1 MNFIFLDLVDSTQ
14 NIARKELID
23 CDFESSSILNPLVCA
38 IIANNQS
45 AGRGRLGRKWVSE
58 SGQSFLASYGAV
70 LPKSVVM
77 DSKYNG
83 WLPMIAGLCARD
95 ALIGALKEVG
105 ARKIA
110 EASEVGEASKIGKI
124 SEASEVESKICDFG
138 QEIKIK
144 WPNDIFIGDCK
155 EGGILTEIAAL
166 ANHDSSA
173 NHDFSQQNIGV
184 IFGIGLN
191 LNVSKSNLPIEKATS
206 LQMHYANLP
215 NAMQLRDII
224 AKRLAQNLNSRL
236 ASFVQNPAESA
247 LCVRKE
253 VSAVC
258 WTLGRKVS
266 VYAPDVNSELN
277 NSECVKGVA
286 QSITDD
292 ASLLILKDSGESAI
306 VHTGDVCALSV

>member
-1 MNFIFLDLVDSTQ
+1 MNFIFLDSVDSTQ
-14 NIARKELID
+14 NIARKELLN

-58 SGQSFLASYGAV
+58 SGQSFLASYGAI

-95 ALIGALKEVG
+95 ALIGALKDVG
-105 ARKIA
+105 ARKIG
-110 EASEVGEASKIGKI
+110 EISEVGEASEI
-124 SEASEVESKICDFG
+124 SNCESKICDFG

-144 WPNDIFIGDCK
+144 WPNDIFIDDCK
-155 EGGILTEIAAL
+155 EGGILTEIAAI
-166 ANHDSSA
+166 ANHDSST
-173 NHDFSQQNIGV
+173 NHDSLQQNIGV

-215 NAMQLRDII
+215 DAMELRDII
-224 AKRLAQNLNSRL
+224 AKRLAKNLNNRL
-236 ASFVQNPAESA
+236 ASFVQNPAQNA
-247 LCVRKE
+247 LCLRKE

-266 VYAPDVNSELN
+266 VYAPEVNSELN
-277 NSECVKGVA
+277 NSECVEGVA

-306 VHTGDVCALSV
+306 VHTGDVHALSV

>member
-1 MNFIFLDLVDSTQ
+1 MNFIFLDSVDSTQ
-14 NIARKELID
+14 NIARKELLN

-58 SGQSFLASYGAV
+58 SGQSFLASYGAI

-105 ARKIA
+105 ARKIC
-110 EASEVGEASKIGKI
+110 EVGEVGDC
-124 SEASEVESKICDFG
+124 ENKICDFG

-155 EGGILTEIAAL
+155 EGGILTEIAAI
-166 ANHDSSA
+166 ANHSSL
-173 NHDFSQQNIGV
+173 QQNIGV

-191 LNVSKSNLPIEKATS
+191 LNVSKESLPIEQATS

-215 NAMQLRDII
+215 DAMELRDII
-224 AKRLAQNLNSRL
+224 AKRLAKNLNNRL
-236 ASFVQNPAESA
+236 ASFVQNPAQSA
-247 LCVRKE
+247 LCLREE

-266 VYAPDVNSELN
+266 VYAPEVNSELN
-277 NSECVKGVA
+277 NGECVEGVA
-286 QSITDD
+286 QSINDD

-306 VHTGDVCALSV
+306 VHTGDVCAL

>member
-1 MNFIFLDLVDSTQ
+1 MNFIFLDSVDSTQ

-95 ALIGALKEVG
+95 ALIGALKDVG

-110 EASEVGEASKIGKI
+110 EASEVGEI
-124 SEASEVESKICDFG
+124 SEIGEVESKICDFG

-166 ANHDSSA
+166 ANHDSL
-173 NHDFSQQNIGV
+173 QQNIGV

-215 NAMQLRDII
+215 DAMELRDII
-224 AKRLAQNLNSRL
+224 AKRLAKNLNNRL
-236 ASFVQNPAESA
+236 ASFVQNPAQNA
-247 LCVRKE
+247 LCLRKE

-266 VYAPDVNSELN
+266 VYAPEVNSELN
-277 NSECVKGVA
+277 NSECVKGIA
-286 QSITDD
+286 QSVTDD

-306 VHTGDVCALSV
+306 VHTGDVHAVSV

>member
-83 WLPMIAGLCARD
+83 WLPMIVGLCARD

-110 EASEVGEASKIGKI
+110 EASEVG
-124 SEASEVESKICDFG
+124 EVESKICDFG

-155 EGGILTEIAAL
+155 EGGILTEIAAI
-166 ANHDSSA
+166 ANNSYVE
-173 NHDFSQQNIGV
+173 NHESSQQNIGV

-191 LNVSKSNLPIEKATS
+191 LNVPKSNLPIEKATS

-277 NSECVKGVA
+277 NSECVEGVA

-306 VHTGDVCALSV
+306 VHTGDVCAVSV

>member
-1 MNFIFLDLVDSTQ
+1 MNFIFLDSVDSTQ
-14 NIARKELID
+14 NIARKELLN

-58 SGQSFLASYGAV
+58 SGQSFLASYGAI

-105 ARKIA
+105 ARKIG
-110 EASEVGEASKIGKI
+110 EVVEVGK
-124 SEASEVESKICDFG
+124 VESKICDFG

-155 EGGILTEIAAL
+155 EGGILTEIAAI
-166 ANHDSSA
+166 ANNSYVE
-173 NHDFSQQNIGV
+173 NHESSQQNIGV

-191 LNVSKSNLPIEKATS
+191 LNVSKESLPIEQATS

-215 NAMQLRDII
+215 DAMELRDII
-224 AKRLAQNLNSRL
+224 AKRLAKNLNNRL
-236 ASFVQNPAESA
+236 ASFVQNPAQSA
-247 LCVRKE
+247 LCLRKE
-253 VSAVC
+253 ISAVC

-266 VYAPDVNSELN
+266 VYAPEVNSELN
-277 NSECVKGVA
+277 NGECVEGVA
-286 QSITDD
+286 QSIKDD

-306 VHTGDVCALSV
+306 VHTGDVHAL

>member
-1 MNFIFLDLVDSTQ
+1 MNFIFLDSVDSTQ
-14 NIARKELID
+14 NIARKELLN

-58 SGQSFLASYGAV
+58 SGQSFLASYGAI
-70 LPKSVVM
+70 LPKSVVI
-77 DSKYNG
+77 DHKYNG

-95 ALIGALKEVG
+95 ALIDALKEVG
-105 ARKIA
+105 ARKIC
-110 EASEVGEASKIGKI
+110 EVGEIGDC
-124 SEASEVESKICDFG
+124 ENKICDFG

-155 EGGILTEIAAL
+155 EGGILTEIAAI
-166 ANHDSSA
+166 ANHSSL
-173 NHDFSQQNIGV
+173 QQNIGV

-191 LNVSKSNLPIEKATS
+191 LNVSKESLPIEQATS

-215 NAMQLRDII
+215 DAMELRDII
-224 AKRLAQNLNSRL
+224 AKRLAKNLNNRL
-236 ASFVQNPAESA
+236 ASFVQNPAQSA
-247 LCVRKE
+247 LCLRKE

-266 VYAPDVNSELN
+266 VYAPEVNSELN
-277 NSECVKGVA
+277 NSECVEGVA
-286 QSITDD
+286 QSINDD

-306 VHTGDVCALSV
+306 VHTGDVHALSV

>member
-1 MNFIFLDLVDSTQ
+1 MNFIFLDSVDSTQ
-14 NIARKELID
+14 NIARKELLN

-58 SGQSFLASYGAV
+58 SGQSFLASYGAI
-70 LPKSVVM
+70 LPKSVVI
-77 DSKYNG
+77 DHKYNG

-95 ALIGALKEVG
+95 ALIDALKEVG
-105 ARKIA
+105 ARKICD
-110 EASEVGEASKIGKI
+110 VGDY
-124 SEASEVESKICDFG
+124 ESKICDFG

-155 EGGILTEIAAL
+155 EGGILTEIAAI
-166 ANHDSSA
+166 ANHSYVA
-173 NHDFSQQNIGV
+173 NHESSQQNIGV

-191 LNVSKSNLPIEKATS
+191 LNVSKESLPIEQATS

-215 NAMQLRDII
+215 DAMELRDII
-224 AKRLAQNLNSRL
+224 AKRLAKNLNNRL
-236 ASFVQNPAESA
+236 TSFVQNPAQSA
-247 LCVRKE
+247 LYLRKE

-266 VYAPDVNSELN
+266 VYAPEVNSELN
-277 NSECVKGVA
+277 NSECVEGVA
-286 QSITDD
+286 QGIKDD

-306 VHTGDVCALSV
+306 VHTGDVHAL

>member
-1 MNFIFLDLVDSTQ
+1 MNFIFLDSVDSTQ

-95 ALIGALKEVG
+95 ALIGALKDVG
-105 ARKIA
+105 AHKIA
-110 EASEVGEASKIGKI
+110 EASEVGEI
-124 SEASEVESKICDFG
+124 SEIGEVESKICDFG

-144 WPNDIFIGDCK
+144 WPNDIFIDDCK
-155 EGGILTEIAAL
+155 EGGILTEIAAIANHSCV
-166 ANHDSSA
+166 ANHDSL
-173 NHDFSQQNIGV
+173 QQNIGV

-215 NAMQLRDII
+215 DAMELRDII
-224 AKRLAQNLNSRL
+224 AKRLAKNLNNRL
-236 ASFVQNPAESA
+236 ASFVQNPAQNA
-247 LCVRKE
+247 LCLRKE

-266 VYAPDVNSELN
+266 VYAPEVNSELN
-277 NSECVKGVA
+277 NSECVKGIA
-286 QSITDD
+286 QSVTDD

-306 VHTGDVCALSV
+306 VHTGDVHALSV

>member
-1 MNFIFLDLVDSTQ
+1 MNFIFLDSVDSTQ

-23 CDFESSSILNPLVCA
+23 CDFESYSILNPLVCA

-83 WLPMIAGLCARD
+83 WLPMVAGLCARD
-95 ALIGALKEVG
+95 ALIGALKDVG

-110 EASEVGEASKIGKI
+110 EASEVGEI
-124 SEASEVESKICDFG
+124 SEIGEVESKICDFG

-166 ANHDSSA
+166 ANHDSL
-173 NHDFSQQNIGV
+173 QQNIGV

-215 NAMQLRDII
+215 DAMELRDII
-224 AKRLAQNLNSRL
+224 AKRLAKNLNNRL
-236 ASFVQNPAESA
+236 ASFVQNPAQNA
-247 LCVRKE
+247 LCLRKE

-266 VYAPDVNSELN
+266 VYAPEVNSELN
-277 NSECVKGVA
+277 NSECVKGIA
-286 QSITDD
+286 QSVTDD

-306 VHTGDVCALSV
+306 VHTGDVHALSV

>member
-1 MNFIFLDLVDSTQ
+1 MNFIFLDSVDSTQ
-14 NIARKELID
+14 NIARKELIN

-58 SGQSFLASYGAV
+58 SGQSFLASYGAI

-105 ARKIA
+105 ASKIC
-110 EASEVGEASKIGKI
+110 EVGEVRK
-124 SEASEVESKICDFG
+124 VESKICDFG

-155 EGGILTEIAAL
+155 EGGILTEIAAI
-166 ANHDSSA
+166 ANNSYVE
-173 NHDFSQQNIGV
+173 NHESSQQNIGV

-191 LNVSKSNLPIEKATS
+191 LNVSKESLPIEQATS

-215 NAMQLRDII
+215 DAMELRDII
-224 AKRLAQNLNSRL
+224 AKRLAKNLNNRL
-236 ASFVQNPAESA
+236 ASFVQNPAQSA
-247 LCVRKE
+247 LCLRKE
-253 VSAVC
+253 ISAVC

-266 VYAPDVNSELN
+266 VYAPEVNSELN
-277 NSECVKGVA
+277 NGECVEGVA
-286 QSITDD
+286 QSIKDD

-306 VHTGDVCALSV
+306 VHTGDVHAL

>member
-1 MNFIFLDLVDSTQ
+1 MNFIFLDSVDSTQ

-95 ALIGALKEVG
+95 ALIGALKDVG

-110 EASEVGEASKIGKI
+110 EASEVGEI
-124 SEASEVESKICDFG
+124 SEIGEVESKICDFG

-166 ANHDSSA
+166 ANHDSL
-173 NHDFSQQNIGV
+173 QQNIGV

-215 NAMQLRDII
+215 DAMELRDII
-224 AKRLAQNLNSRL
+224 AKRLAKNLNNRL
-236 ASFVQNPAESA
+236 ASFVQNPAQSA
-247 LCVRKE
+247 LCLRE
-253 VSAVC
+253 EISAVC

-266 VYAPDVNSELN
+266 VYAPEVNSELN
-277 NSECVKGVA
+277 NGECVEGVA
-286 QSITDD
+286 QSINDD

-306 VHTGDVCALSV
+306 VHTGDVHAL

>member
-1 MNFIFLDLVDSTQ
+1 MNFIFLDSVDSTQ
-14 NIARKELID
+14 NIARKELLN

-58 SGQSFLASYGAV
+58 SGQSFLASYGAI

-95 ALIGALKEVG
+95 ALIGALKDVG
-105 ARKIA
+105 ARKIG
-110 EASEVGEASKIGKI
+110 EASEVGEI
-124 SEASEVESKICDFG
+124 SEVENKICDFG

-155 EGGILTEIAAL
+155 EGGILTEIAEL
-166 ANHDSSA
+166 ANNDSSENHDSL
-173 NHDFSQQNIGV
+173 QQNIGV

-191 LNVSKSNLPIEKATS
+191 LNVSKESLPIEQATS

-215 NAMQLRDII
+215 DTMELRDII
-224 AKRLAQNLNSRL
+224 AKRLAKNLNNRL
-236 ASFVQNPAESA
+236 ASFVQNPAQSA
-247 LCVRKE
+247 LCLRKE

-266 VYAPDVNSELN
+266 VYAPEVNSELN
-277 NSECVKGVA
+277 NGECVEGIA
-286 QSITDD
+286 QSITED

-306 VHTGDVCALSV
+306 VHTGDVCAL

>member
-1 MNFIFLDLVDSTQ
+1 MNFIFLDSVDSTQ

-105 ARKIA
+105 ARKI
-110 EASEVGEASKIGKI
+110 GEI
-124 SEASEVESKICDFG
+124 SEVESKICDFG

-166 ANHDSSA
+166 ANHDSLK
-173 NHDFSQQNIGV
+173 QNIGV

-215 NAMQLRDII
+215 IAMQLRDII

-236 ASFVQNPAESA
+236 ASFVQNPAQSA
-247 LCVRKE
+247 LCVHKE

-258 WTLGRKVS
+258 WTLGRRVS
-266 VYAPDVNSELN
+266 VYAPEVNSELN
-277 NSECVKGVA
+277 NGECVKGVA
-286 QSITDD
+286 QSINDD

-306 VHTGDVCALSV
+306 AHTGDVHALSV

>member
-1 MNFIFLDLVDSTQ
+1 MNFIFLDSVDSTQ

-105 ARKIA
+105 ARKI
-110 EASEVGEASKIGKI
+110 GEI
-124 SEASEVESKICDFG
+124 SEVESKICDFG

-166 ANHDSSA
+166 ANHDSLK
-173 NHDFSQQNIGV
+173 QNIGV

-215 NAMQLRDII
+215 DAMELRDII
-224 AKRLAQNLNSRL
+224 AKRLAKNLNNRL
-236 ASFVQNPAESA
+236 ASFVQNPAQNA
-247 LCVRKE
+247 LCLRKE

-266 VYAPDVNSELN
+266 VYAPEVNSELN
-277 NSECVKGVA
+277 NSECVEGVA

-306 VHTGDVCALSV
+306 VHTGDVHALSV

>member
-1 MNFIFLDLVDSTQ
+1 MNFIFLDSVDSTQ

-95 ALIGALKEVG
+95 ALIGALKDVG

-110 EASEVGEASKIGKI
+110 EASEVGEI
-124 SEASEVESKICDFG
+124 SEIGEVESKICDFG

-155 EGGILTEIAAL
+155 EGGILTEIAAI
-166 ANHDSSA
+166 ANHSSL
-173 NHDFSQQNIGV
+173 QQNIGV

-215 NAMQLRDII
+215 DAMELRDII
-224 AKRLAQNLNSRL
+224 AKRLAKNLNNRL
-236 ASFVQNPAESA
+236 ASFVQNPAQNA
-247 LCVRKE
+247 LCLRKE

-266 VYAPDVNSELN
+266 VYAPEVNSELN
-277 NSECVKGVA
+277 NSECVKGIA
-286 QSITDD
+286 QSVTDD

-306 VHTGDVCALSV
+306 VHTGDVHALSV

>member
-1 MNFIFLDLVDSTQ
+1 MNFIFLDSVDSTQ

-38 IIANNQS
+38 IIANNLS

-95 ALIGALKEVG
+95 ALIGALKDVG

-110 EASEVGEASKIGKI
+110 EASEVGEI
-124 SEASEVESKICDFG
+124 SEIGEVESKICDFG

-166 ANHDSSA
+166 ANHDSL
-173 NHDFSQQNIGV
+173 QQNIGV

-215 NAMQLRDII
+215 DAMELRDII
-224 AKRLAQNLNSRL
+224 AKRLAKNLNNRL
-236 ASFVQNPAESA
+236 ASFVQNPAQNA
-247 LCVRKE
+247 LCLRKE

-266 VYAPDVNSELN
+266 VYAPEVNSELN
-277 NSECVKGVA
+277 NSECVKGIA
-286 QSITDD
+286 QSVTDD

-306 VHTGDVCALSV
+306 VHTGDVHALSV

>member
-1 MNFIFLDLVDSTQ
+1 MNFIFLDSVDSTQ

-95 ALIGALKEVG
+95 ALIGALKDVG

-110 EASEVGEASKIGKI
+110 EASEVGEI
-124 SEASEVESKICDFG
+124 SEIGEVESKICDFG

-166 ANHDSSA
+166 ANHDSL
-173 NHDFSQQNIGV
+173 QQNIGV

-215 NAMQLRDII
+215 DAMELRDII
-224 AKRLAQNLNSRL
+224 AKRLAKNLNNRL
-236 ASFVQNPAESA
+236 ASFVQNPAQNA
-247 LCVRKE
+247 LCLRKE

-266 VYAPDVNSELN
+266 VYAPEVNSELN
-277 NSECVKGVA
+277 NSECVEGVA

-306 VHTGDVCALSV
+306 VHTGDVHALSV

>member
-1 MNFIFLDLVDSTQ
+1 MNFIFLDSVDSTQ

-23 CDFESSSILNPLVCA
+23 CDFESYSILNPLVCA

-70 LPKSVVM
+70 FPKSVVM

-95 ALIGALKEVG
+95 ALIGALKDVG

-110 EASEVGEASKIGKI
+110 EASEVGEI
-124 SEASEVESKICDFG
+124 SEIGEVESKICDFG

-166 ANHDSSA
+166 ANHDSL
-173 NHDFSQQNIGV
+173 QQNIGV

-215 NAMQLRDII
+215 DAMELRDII
-224 AKRLAQNLNSRL
+224 AKRLAKNLNNRL
-236 ASFVQNPAESA
+236 ASFVQNPAQNA
-247 LCVRKE
+247 LCLRKE

-266 VYAPDVNSELN
+266 VYAPEVNSELN
-277 NSECVKGVA
+277 NSECVKGIA
-286 QSITDD
+286 QSVTDD

-306 VHTGDVCALSV
+306 VHTGDVHALSV

>member
-1 MNFIFLDLVDSTQ
+1 MNFIFLDSVDSTQ
-14 NIARKELID
+14 NIARKELLN

-58 SGQSFLASYGAV
+58 SGQSFLASYGAI

-105 ARKIA
+105 ARKIC
-110 EASEVGEASKIGKI
+110 EVGEVGDC
-124 SEASEVESKICDFG
+124 ESKIFDFG

-166 ANHDSSA
+166 ANHDSL
-173 NHDFSQQNIGV
+173 QQNIGV

-236 ASFVQNPAESA
+236 ASFVQNPAQNA
-247 LCVRKE
+247 LCLRKE

-266 VYAPDVNSELN
+266 VYAPEVNSELN
-277 NSECVKGVA
+277 NSECVEGVA
-286 QSITDD
+286 QSINDD

-306 VHTGDVCALSV
+306 VHTGDVHALSV

>member
-1 MNFIFLDLVDSTQ
+1 MNFIFLDSVDSTQ

-23 CDFESSSILNPLVCA
+23 CDFESYSILNPLVCA

-83 WLPMIAGLCARD
+83 WLPMVAGLCARD
-95 ALIGALKEVG
+95 ALIGALKDVG

-110 EASEVGEASKIGKI
+110 EASEVGEI
-124 SEASEVESKICDFG
+124 SEIGEVESKICDFG

-166 ANHDSSA
+166 ANHDSL
-173 NHDFSQQNIGV
+173 QQNIGV

-215 NAMQLRDII
+215 DAMELRDII
-224 AKRLAQNLNSRL
+224 AKRLAKNLNNRL
-236 ASFVQNPAESA
+236 ASFVQNPAQNA
-247 LCVRKE
+247 LCLRKE

-266 VYAPDVNSELN
+266 MYAPEVNSELN
-277 NSECVKGVA
+277 NSECVKGIA
-286 QSITDD
+286 QSVTDD

-306 VHTGDVCALSV
+306 VHTGDVHALSV

>member
-1 MNFIFLDLVDSTQ
+1 MNFIFLDSVDSTQ
-14 NIARKELID
+14 NIARKELLN

-58 SGQSFLASYGAV
+58 SGQSFLASYGAI
-70 LPKSVVM
+70 LPKSVVI
-77 DSKYNG
+77 DHKYNG

-105 ARKIA
+105 ASKIC
-110 EASEVGEASKIGKI
+110 EVGEVRK
-124 SEASEVESKICDFG
+124 VESKICDFG

-155 EGGILTEIAAL
+155 EGGILTEVVA
-166 ANHDSSA
+166 SSS
-173 NHDFSQQNIGV
+173 NESSQQNIGV

-191 LNVSKSNLPIEKATS
+191 LNVSKESLPIEQATS

-224 AKRLAQNLNSRL
+224 AKRLAKNLNNRL
-236 ASFVQNPAESA
+236 ASFVQNPAQSA
-247 LCVRKE
+247 LCLREE

-266 VYAPDVNSELN
+266 VYAPEVNSELN
-277 NSECVKGVA
+277 NSECVEGVA
-286 QSITDD
+286 QSIKDD

-306 VHTGDVCALSV
+306 VHTGDVCAL

>member
-1 MNFIFLDLVDSTQ
+1 MNFIFLDSVDSTQ

-45 AGRGRLGRKWVSE
+45 DGRGRLGRKWVSE

-95 ALIGALKEVG
+95 ALIGALKDVG

-110 EASEVGEASKIGKI
+110 EASEVGEI
-124 SEASEVESKICDFG
+124 SEIGEVESKICDFG

-166 ANHDSSA
+166 ANHDSL
-173 NHDFSQQNIGV
+173 QQNIGV

-215 NAMQLRDII
+215 DAMELRDII
-224 AKRLAQNLNSRL
+224 AKRLAKNLNNRL
-236 ASFVQNPAESA
+236 ASFVQNPAQNA
-247 LCVRKE
+247 LCLRKE

-266 VYAPDVNSELN
+266 VYAPEVNSELN
-277 NSECVKGVA
+277 NSECVKGIA
-286 QSITDD
+286 QSVTDD

-306 VHTGDVCALSV
+306 VHTGDVHALSV

>member
-1 MNFIFLDLVDSTQ
+1 MNFIFLDSVDSTQ

-23 CDFESSSILNPLVCA
+23 CDFESYSILNPLVCA

-95 ALIGALKEVG
+95 ALIGALKDVG

-110 EASEVGEASKIGKI
+110 EASEVGEI
-124 SEASEVESKICDFG
+124 SEIGEVESKICDFG

-166 ANHDSSA
+166 ANHDSL
-173 NHDFSQQNIGV
+173 QQNIGV

-215 NAMQLRDII
+215 DAMELRDII
-224 AKRLAQNLNSRL
+224 AKRLAKNLNNRL
-236 ASFVQNPAESA
+236 ASFVQNPAQNA
-247 LCVRKE
+247 LCLRKE

-266 VYAPDVNSELN
+266 VYAPEVNSELN
-277 NSECVKGVA
+277 NSECVKGIA
-286 QSITDD
+286 QSVTDD

-306 VHTGDVCALSV
+306 VHTGDVHALSV

>member
-14 NIARKELID
+14 NVARKELLD
-23 CDFESSSILNPLVCA
+23 YNVKSSLSASPLICA
-38 IIANNQS
+38 VIANNQS
-45 AGRGRLGRKWVSE
+45 AGRGRLGRKWVSKP
-58 SGQSFLASYGAV
+58 GQSFIASYASV

-83 WLPMIAGLCARD
+83 WLSMIAGLCARD
-95 ALIGALKEVG
+95 ALIGVLKEVG
-105 ARKIA
+105 ARKIG
-110 EASEVGEASKIGKI
+110 EVSDSSKEK
-124 SEASEVESKICDFG
+124 
-138 QEIKIK
+138 EIMLK

-155 EGGILTEIAAL
+155 EGGILTEVVAFVGNESL
-166 ANHDSSA
+166 
-173 NHDFSQQNIGV
+173 QQNVGV

-191 LNVSKSNLPIEKATS
+191 LNVSKESLPIEQATS

-215 NAMQLRDII
+215 DAMELRDII
-224 AKRLAQNLNSRL
+224 AKRLAQNLNNRL
-236 ASFVQNPAESA
+236 ASFVQNPAQSA
-247 LCVRKE
+247 LCLRKE

-277 NSECVKGVA
+277 SSEYVKGVA
-286 QSITDD
+286 QSINDD

-306 VHTGDVCALSV
+306 VHTGDIRAL

>member
-1 MNFIFLDLVDSTQ
+1 MNFIFLDSVDSTQ
-14 NIARKELID
+14 NIARKELLN

-58 SGQSFLASYGAV
+58 SGQSFLASYGAI

-105 ARKIA
+105 ARKIC
-110 EASEVGEASKIGKI
+110 EVGEIGDC
-124 SEASEVESKICDFG
+124 ENKICDFG

-155 EGGILTEIAAL
+155 EGGILTEIAAI
-166 ANHDSSA
+166 ANHSSL
-173 NHDFSQQNIGV
+173 QQNIGV

-191 LNVSKSNLPIEKATS
+191 LNVSKESLPIEQATS

-215 NAMQLRDII
+215 DAMELRDII
-224 AKRLAQNLNSRL
+224 AKRLAKNLNNRL
-236 ASFVQNPAESA
+236 ASFVQNPAQSA
-247 LCVRKE
+247 LCLREE

-266 VYAPDVNSELN
+266 VYAPEVNSELN
-277 NSECVKGVA
+277 NGECVEGVA
-286 QSITDD
+286 QSIKDD

-306 VHTGDVCALSV
+306 VHTGDVHAL

>member
-1 MNFIFLDLVDSTQ
+1 MNFIFLDSVDSTQ

-70 LPKSVVM
+70 LLKSVVM

-105 ARKIA
+105 ARKIC
-110 EASEVGEASKIGKI
+110 EVSKVSK
-124 SEASEVESKICDFG
+124 VESKIFDFG

-166 ANHDSSA
+166 ANHDSL
-173 NHDFSQQNIGV
+173 QQNIGV

-215 NAMQLRDII
+215 DAMELRDII
-224 AKRLAQNLNSRL
+224 AKRLAKNLNNRL
-236 ASFVQNPAESA
+236 ASFVQNPAQNA
-247 LCVRKE
+247 LCLRKE

-266 VYAPDVNSELN
+266 VYAPEVNSELN
-277 NSECVKGVA
+277 NSECVKGIA
-286 QSITDD
+286 QSVTDD

-306 VHTGDVCALSV
+306 VHTGDVHALSV

>member
-1 MNFIFLDLVDSTQ
+1 MNFIFLDSVDSTQ
-14 NIARKELID
+14 NIARKELLN

-58 SGQSFLASYGAV
+58 SGQSFLASYGAI
-70 LPKSVVM
+70 LPKSVVI
-77 DSKYNG
+77 DHKYNG

-95 ALIGALKEVG
+95 ALIDALKEVG
-105 ARKIA
+105 ARKICD
-110 EASEVGEASKIGKI
+110 VGDY
-124 SEASEVESKICDFG
+124 ESKICDFG

-166 ANHDSSA
+166 ANNSYVA
-173 NHDFSQQNIGV
+173 NHESSQQNIGV

-191 LNVSKSNLPIEKATS
+191 LNVSKESLPIEQATS

-215 NAMQLRDII
+215 DAMELRDII
-224 AKRLAQNLNSRL
+224 AKRLAKNLNNRL
-236 ASFVQNPAESA
+236 ASFVQNPAQSA
-247 LCVRKE
+247 LCLRKE

-266 VYAPDVNSELN
+266 VYAPEVNSELN
-277 NSECVKGVA
+277 NSECVEGVA
-286 QSITDD
+286 QSIKDY

-306 VHTGDVCALSV
+306 VHTGDVCAL

>member
-1 MNFIFLDLVDSTQ
+1 MNFIFLDSVDSTQ
-14 NIARKELID
+14 NIARKELLN
-23 CDFESSSILNPLVCA
+23 CDFESYSILNPLVCA

-58 SGQSFLASYGAV
+58 SGQSFLASYGVV

-83 WLPMIAGLCARD
+83 WLPIIAGLCARD
-95 ALIGALKEVG
+95 ALIGALKDVG
-105 ARKIA
+105 ARKIGEISESA
-110 EASEVGEASKIGKI
+110 EASEVEN
-124 SEASEVESKICDFG
+124 KICDFG

-144 WPNDIFIGDCK
+144 WPNDIFIDDCK
-155 EGGILTEIAAL
+155 EGGILTEIAAI
-166 ANHDSSA
+166 ANHSYVS
-173 NHDFSQQNIGV
+173 NHESSQQNIAV

-191 LNVSKSNLPIEKATS
+191 LNVSKESLPIELATS

-215 NAMQLRDII
+215 DAMELRDII
-224 AKRLAQNLNSRL
+224 AKRLAQNLNNRL
-236 ASFVQNPAESA
+236 ASFVQNPAQSA

-266 VYAPDVNSELN
+266 VYAPEVNSELN
-277 NSECVKGVA
+277 NSECVEGIA
-286 QSITDD
+286 QSITED

-306 VHTGDVCALSV
+306 VHTGDVHAVSV

>member
-1 MNFIFLDLVDSTQ
+1 MNFIFLDSVDSTQ

-95 ALIGALKEVG
+95 ALIGALKDVG
-105 ARKIA
+105 ARKI
-110 EASEVGEASKIGKI
+110 GEI
-124 SEASEVESKICDFG
+124 SEVESKICDFG

-166 ANHDSSA
+166 ANHDSL
-173 NHDFSQQNIGV
+173 QQNIGV

-191 LNVSKSNLPIEKATS
+191 LNVSKESLPIEQATS

-215 NAMQLRDII
+215 DAMELRDII
-224 AKRLAQNLNSRL
+224 AKRLAKNLNNRL
-236 ASFVQNPAESA
+236 ASFVQNPAQSA
-247 LCVRKE
+247 LCLRKE
-253 VSAVC
+253 ISAVC

-266 VYAPDVNSELN
+266 VYAPEVNSELN
-277 NSECVKGVA
+277 NGECVEGIA
-286 QSITDD
+286 QSINDD

-306 VHTGDVCALSV
+306 VHTGDVHALSV

>member
-1 MNFIFLDLVDSTQ
+1 MNFIFLDSVDSTQ

-95 ALIGALKEVG
+95 ALIGALKDVG

-110 EASEVGEASKIGKI
+110 EASEVGEI
-124 SEASEVESKICDFG
+124 SEIGEVESKICDFG

-166 ANHDSSA
+166 ANHDSL
-173 NHDFSQQNIGV
+173 QQNIGV

-215 NAMQLRDII
+215 DAMELRDII
-224 AKRLAQNLNSRL
+224 AKRLAKNLNNRL
-236 ASFVQNPAESA
+236 ASFVQNPAQNA
-247 LCVRKE
+247 LCLRKE

-266 VYAPDVNSELN
+266 VYAPEVNSELN
-277 NSECVKGVA
+277 NSECVKGIA
-286 QSITDD
+286 QSVTDD

-306 VHTGDVCALSV
+306 VHTGDVHALSV

>member
-83 WLPMIAGLCARD
+83 WLPMIVGLCARD

-110 EASEVGEASKIGKI
+110 EASEVG
-124 SEASEVESKICDFG
+124 EVESKICDFG

-155 EGGILTEIAAL
+155 EGGILTEIAAI
-166 ANHDSSA
+166 ANNSYVE
-173 NHDFSQQNIGV
+173 NHESSQQNIGV

-277 NSECVKGVA
+277 NSECVEGVA

>member
-1 MNFIFLDLVDSTQ
+1 MNFIFLDSVDSTQ
-14 NIARKELID
+14 NIARKELLN

-58 SGQSFLASYGAV
+58 SRQSFLASYGAI

-105 ARKIA
+105 ARKIC
-110 EASEVGEASKIGKI
+110 EVGEIGDC
-124 SEASEVESKICDFG
+124 ENKICDFG

-155 EGGILTEIAAL
+155 EGGILTEIAAI
-166 ANHDSSA
+166 ANHSSL
-173 NHDFSQQNIGV
+173 QQNIGV

-191 LNVSKSNLPIEKATS
+191 LNVSKESLPIEQATS

-215 NAMQLRDII
+215 DAMELRDII
-224 AKRLAQNLNSRL
+224 AKRLAKNLNNRL
-236 ASFVQNPAESA
+236 ASFVQNPAQSA
-247 LCVRKE
+247 LCLREE

-258 WTLGRKVS
+258 WTLGRKVI
-266 VYAPDVNSELN
+266 VYAPEVNSELN
-277 NSECVKGVA
+277 NGECVEGVA
-286 QSITDD
+286 QSIKDD

-306 VHTGDVCALSV
+306 VHTGDVCAL

>member
-1 MNFIFLDLVDSTQ
+1 MNFIFLDSVDSTQ

-95 ALIGALKEVG
+95 ALIGALKDVG

-110 EASEVGEASKIGKI
+110 EASEASEVGEI
-124 SEASEVESKICDFG
+124 SEIGEVESKICDFG

-166 ANHDSSA
+166 ANHDSL
-173 NHDFSQQNIGV
+173 QQNIGV

-215 NAMQLRDII
+215 DAMELRDII
-224 AKRLAQNLNSRL
+224 AKRLAKNLNNRL
-236 ASFVQNPAESA
+236 ASFVQNPAQNA
-247 LCVRKE
+247 LCLRKE

-266 VYAPDVNSELN
+266 VYAPEVNSELN
-277 NSECVKGVA
+277 NSECVKGIA
-286 QSITDD
+286 QSVTDD

-306 VHTGDVCALSV
+306 VHTGDVHALSV

>member
-1 MNFIFLDLVDSTQ
+1 MNFIFLDSVDSTQ
-14 NIARKELID
+14 NIARKELLN

-58 SGQSFLASYGAV
+58 SGQSFLASYGAI
-70 LPKSVVM
+70 LPKSVVI
-77 DSKYNG
+77 DHKYNG

-105 ARKIA
+105 ARKIC
-110 EASEVGEASKIGKI
+110 EVGEIGDC
-124 SEASEVESKICDFG
+124 ENKICDFG

-155 EGGILTEIAAL
+155 EGGILTEIAAI
-166 ANHDSSA
+166 ANHSSL
-173 NHDFSQQNIGV
+173 QQNIGV

-191 LNVSKSNLPIEKATS
+191 LNVSKESLPIEQATS

-215 NAMQLRDII
+215 DAMELRDII
-224 AKRLAQNLNSRL
+224 AKRLAKNLNNRL
-236 ASFVQNPAESA
+236 ASFVQNPAQSA
-247 LCVRKE
+247 LCLREE

-266 VYAPDVNSELN
+266 VYAPEVNSELN
-277 NSECVKGVA
+277 NGECVECVA
-286 QSITDD
+286 QSINDD

-306 VHTGDVCALSV
+306 VHTGDVHALSV

>member
-1 MNFIFLDLVDSTQ
+1 MNFIFLDSVDSTQ

-95 ALIGALKEVG
+95 ALIGALKDVG

-110 EASEVGEASKIGKI
+110 EASEVGEI
-124 SEASEVESKICDFG
+124 SEIGEVESKICDFG

-166 ANHDSSA
+166 ANHDSL
-173 NHDFSQQNIGV
+173 QQNIGV

-215 NAMQLRDII
+215 DAMELRDII

-236 ASFVQNPAESA
+236 ASFVQNPAQSA
-247 LCVRKE
+247 LCLRKE

-258 WTLGRKVS
+258 WTLGRRVS

-277 NSECVKGVA
+277 NSECVEGVA
-286 QSITDD
+286 QSINDD

-306 VHTGDVCALSV
+306 VHTGDVHALSV

>member
-1 MNFIFLDLVDSTQ
+1 MNFIFLDSVDSTQ
-14 NIARKELID
+14 NIARKELLN
-23 CDFESSSILNPLVCA
+23 CDFESSSILNQLVCA

-58 SGQSFLASYGAV
+58 SGQSFLASYGAI
-70 LPKSVVM
+70 LPKSVVI
-77 DSKYNG
+77 DHKYNG

-95 ALIGALKEVG
+95 ALIDALKEVG
-105 ARKIA
+105 ARKIC
-110 EASEVGEASKIGKI
+110 EVGEVSKVENKI
-124 SEASEVESKICDFG
+124 FDFG

-155 EGGILTEIAAL
+155 EGGILTEIAAI
-166 ANHDSSA
+166 ANNSYVE
-173 NHDFSQQNIGV
+173 NHESSQQNIGV

-224 AKRLAQNLNSRL
+224 AKRLAKNLNNRL
-236 ASFVQNPAESA
+236 ASFVQNPAQSA
-247 LCVRKE
+247 LCLREE

-266 VYAPDVNSELN
+266 VYAPEVNSELN
-277 NSECVKGVA
+277 NSECVEGVA
-286 QSITDD
+286 QSIKDD

-306 VHTGDVCALSV
+306 VHTGDVCAL

>member
-1 MNFIFLDLVDSTQ
+1 MNFIFLDSVDSTQ
-14 NIARKELID
+14 NIARKELLN

-58 SGQSFLASYGAV
+58 SGQSFLASYGAI

-105 ARKIA
+105 ARKIC
-110 EASEVGEASKIGKI
+110 EVGEVSK
-124 SEASEVESKICDFG
+124 VESKICDFG

-155 EGGILTEIAAL
+155 EGGILTEIAAI
-166 ANHDSSA
+166 ANHDYSA
-173 NHDFSQQNIGV
+173 NHSSLQQNIGV

-191 LNVSKSNLPIEKATS
+191 LNVSKESLPIEQATS

-215 NAMQLRDII
+215 DAMELRDII
-224 AKRLAQNLNSRL
+224 AKRLAKNLNNRL
-236 ASFVQNPAESA
+236 ASFVQNPAQSA
-247 LCVRKE
+247 LYLRKE

-266 VYAPDVNSELN
+266 VYAPEVNSELN
-277 NSECVKGVA
+277 NSECVEGVA
-286 QSITDD
+286 QSINDD

-306 VHTGDVCALSV
+306 VHTGDVHALSV

>member
-1 MNFIFLDLVDSTQ
+1 MNFIFLDSVDSTQ

-23 CDFESSSILNPLVCA
+23 CDFESYSILNPLVCA

-83 WLPMIAGLCARD
+83 WLPTVAGLCARD
-95 ALIGALKEVG
+95 ALIGALKDVG

-110 EASEVGEASKIGKI
+110 EASEVGEI
-124 SEASEVESKICDFG
+124 SEIGEVESKICDFG

-166 ANHDSSA
+166 ANHDSL
-173 NHDFSQQNIGV
+173 QQNIGV

-215 NAMQLRDII
+215 DAMELRDII
-224 AKRLAQNLNSRL
+224 AKRLAKNLNNRL
-236 ASFVQNPAESA
+236 ASFVQNPAQNA
-247 LCVRKE
+247 LCLRKE

-266 VYAPDVNSELN
+266 VYAPEVNSELN
-277 NSECVKGVA
+277 NSECVKGIA
-286 QSITDD
+286 QSVTDD

-306 VHTGDVCALSV
+306 VHTGDVHALSV